1 MEAGVAVLIEK
12 PLAPTAREARE
23 IADAARRTG
32 AVAQV
37 GQILRF
43 DPVTRAI
50 AGLNFKPR
58 FMEVS
63 WAAPFSFRSMDVG
76 VVMDL
81 MIHGLDV
88 VLHLARE
95 MPDRV
100 DASGGV
106 VVGPHEDFVS
116 ARLAFPSGCVA
127 MLAASRMSRTRRRIV
142 RVFSEGAY
150 LKLDYGARTV
160 ERIAMRPGVVEAIWA
175 GQRPGGGMEDFAT
188 VEKLPVE
195 AQPDALRAQLA
206 SFLDAVRGKHPPAVT
221 LDDGARAVEVAER
234 VIQAVANPK

>member
-1 MEAGVAVLIEK
+1 
-12 PLAPTAREARE
+12 
-23 IADAARRTG
+23 
-32 AVAQV
+32 
-37 GQILRF
+37 
-43 DPVTRAI
+43 
-50 AGLNFKPR
+50 
-58 FMEVS
+58 
-63 WAAPFSFRSMDVG
+63 
-76 VVMDL
+76 
-81 MIHGLDV
+81 
-88 VLHLARE
+88 
-95 MPDRV
+95 
-100 DASGGV
+100 
-106 VVGPHEDFVS
+106 
-116 ARLAFPSGCVA
+116 
-127 MLAASRMSRTRRRIV
+127 MLTASRMSRTRRRIV